1 MRRWLRRT
9 QCRDGALPISRCPG
23 RANAASG
30 DAAGRVFTRP
40 ILMTRKFIIVLA
52 ITSLFTALVV
62 GFSWFYLSQLLRQRL
77 VWADETASQITNS
90 LEYAASKAVPD
101 LTSTRVDTNNPKA
114 MRAAITNYLQT
125 DPNLNDQLEALVG
138 NSRIIYD
145 AAITDPNGVAILD
158 TNPALNAKPVPQRP
172 SLAVLRDAG
181 FRRQLRLLYSP
192 GTVYDVS
199 IGLQLDGH
207 EFGGVRVGVS
217 TVFLRNEL
225 TPKLQQAAFF
235 SVVAIFCSLV
245 LAAVVSNFALGPLKA
260 ISRNLD
266 SASAG
271 DLLPDEETSAGDEV
285 GLVSLKIA
293 HLGRQIR
300 DTNEIFSALKDNVE
314 QVMTK
319 LQDGLMLFTRDS
331 RVVLVSASAEKFL
344 GRPRR
349 EILGRTVEDI
359 FSDGT
364 VLGAVVLPAF
374 QKQRPLAQYEF
385 EAVDGR
391 RVQVSLDFI
400 QEKGTPIGALLTM
413 RDAESVRR
421 IEDEIEISRRLSASG
436 RLTRGVAHEV
446 KNPINAIVLHL
457 QLLQNK
463 LQQDDPETRRHMDII
478 GNEIHRLDRVV
489 QILVDF
495 TRPRDLRLEDVDLR
509 KILEDVSML
518 AAPDAARRAVHIVLE
533 LPNQELLNPELLS
546 PELLSPELS
555 NPELPNPDL
564 PNDDHA
570 LIVRVDSDLMKQAI
584 LNLVLNGVQSMKEGT
599 LTLTARRDDEMILA
613 EVRDQGCG
621 IPPEAQ
627 EKIFELYYTT
637 KGDEGGSGIGLAQ
650 TYQIMQWHYGSV
662 EFDSIV
668 GAGTTF
674 RLRLPAAAAKP
685 DRRADAELTA

>member
-1 MRRWLRRT
+1 
-9 QCRDGALPISRCPG
+9 
-23 RANAASG
+23 
-30 DAAGRVFTRP
+30 
-40 ILMTRKFIIVLA
+40 MTRKFIIVFV
-52 ITSLFTALVV
+52 ITTLFTALVV
-62 GFSWFYLSQLLRQRL
+62 GFSWFYLSQLLSQRL
-77 VWADETASQITNS
+77 QWVDETADQLTKQ
-90 LEYAASKAVPD
+90 LEYVASKAVPD
-101 LTSTRVDTNNPKA
+101 LTSTKINTENPKA
-114 MRAAITNYLQT
+114 MRAAIANYLQ
-125 DPNLNDQLEALVG
+125 NDANMNDILESVLGSSHIV
-138 NSRIIYD
+138 YD
-145 AAITDPNGVAILD
+145 VAIVDLNGVAILD
-158 TNPALNAKPVPQRP
+158 TRPALNGKPVRERP
-172 SLAVLRDAG
+172 SLAVLRDAR
-181 FRRQLRLLYSP
+181 FIRQLRLLWSP

-199 IGLQLDGH
+199 EGMELDGQA
-207 EFGGVRVGVS
+207 FGSVRVGVN
-217 TVFLRNEL
+217 TVFLRSEL
-225 TPKLQQAAFF
+225 APKLRQAAFF
-235 SVVAIFCSLV
+235 SVVSIFCSLV
-245 LAAVVSNFALGPLKA
+245 LAAVVSNVALGPLKTIA
-260 ISRNLD
+260 RDLD

-271 DLLPDEETSAGDEV
+271 HVLPAEVTSADDEV

-319 LQDGLMLFTRDS
+319 LQDGLMLFTRDT

-349 EILGRTVEDI
+349 EILGRTAAEI

-374 QKQRPLAQYEF
+374 QKQRPLVQYEF
-385 EAVDGR
+385 EHVDAR

-413 RDAESVRR
+413 RDVESVRR
-421 IEDEIEISRRLSASG
+421 IENEIEISRRLSASG

-446 KNPINAIVLHL
+446 KNPLNAMAVHL

-463 LQQDDPETRRHMDII
+463 LQQDDPETRRYMDVI

-489 QILVDF
+489 KILVDF
-495 TRPRDLRLEDVDLR
+495 TRPRDLRLEEVDVR
-509 KILEDVSML
+509 KILDDVSLL
-518 AAPDAARRAVHIVLE
+518 AAPEAALHGVRLVRE
-533 LPNQELLNPELLS
+533 LPDEE
-546 PELLSPELS
+546 
-555 NPELPNPDL
+555 D
-564 PNDDHA
+564 A
-570 LIVRVDSDLMKQAI
+570 LIVRVDSDLIRQAI
-584 LNLVLNGVQSMKEGT
+584 LNLVLNGVQSMKEGGT
-599 LTLTARRDDEMILA
+599 LTLVARRDDEMILA

-674 RLRLPAAAAKP
+674 RLRLPAEGAKP
-685 DRRADAELTA
+685 GRREGEKATA

>member
-1 MRRWLRRT
+1 
-9 QCRDGALPISRCPG
+9 
-23 RANAASG
+23 
-30 DAAGRVFTRP
+30 
-40 ILMTRKFIIVLA
+40 MTRKFIIVLA
-52 ITSLFTALVV
+52 ITTLFTALVV
-62 GFSWFYLSQLLRQRL
+62 GFSWIYLSQLLRQRL
-77 VWADETASQITNS
+77 IWADETASQLTNE

-101 LTSTRVDTNNPKA
+101 LSSTRVNTDNPKA
-114 MRAAITNYLQT
+114 MRAAVTNYLQT
-125 DPNLNDQLEALVG
+125 DTNLNDMLESVVG
-138 NSRIIYD
+138 SSRIIYD
-145 AAITDPNGVAILD
+145 AAIIDPNGVAILD
-158 TNPALNAKPVPQRP
+158 TNPSLNGKPVPDRP
-172 SLAVLRDAG
+172 RLAVLRDAG
-181 FRRQLRLLYSP
+181 FRRQLRLLYGP
-192 GTVYDVS
+192 ATVYDVS
-199 IGLQLDGH
+199 GGLELDGQA
-207 EFGGVRVGVS
+207 FGGVRVGVS

-225 TPKLQQAAFF
+225 TPRLQQAAFF

-245 LAAVVSNFALGPLKA
+245 LAAVVSNVALGPLKA
-260 ISRNLD
+260 IARNLD

-271 DLLPDEETSAGDEV
+271 DLLSTEESGSEDEV

-300 DTNEIFSALKDNVE
+300 DTNQIFSALKDNVE

-319 LQDGLMLFTRDS
+319 LQDGLMLFTRDT

-349 EILGRTVEDI
+349 EILGRTAEEI

-374 QKQRPLAQYEF
+374 QKQRPLVQYEF
-385 EAVDGR
+385 DAADSR

-413 RDAESVRR
+413 RDAESVRS
-421 IEDEIEISRRLSASG
+421 IENEIEISRRLSASG

-463 LQQDDPETRRHMDII
+463 LQQDDPEARRHMDVI
-478 GNEIHRLDRVV
+478 GSEIHRLDRVV

-509 KILEDVSML
+509 KLLESVSVL
-518 AAPDAARRAVHIVLE
+518 AAPDAARHGVRVVQDLSDE
-533 LPNQELLNPELLS
+533 ELLV
-546 PELLSPELS
+546 
-555 NPELPNPDL
+555 
-564 PNDDHA
+564 H
-570 LIVRVDSDLMKQAI
+570 VDSDLIKQAI
-584 LNLVLNGVQSMKEGT
+584 LNLVLNGVQSMTTGGT
-599 LTLTARRDDEMILA
+599 LTLKARRDDETILA
-613 EVRDQGCG
+613 EVLDQGGG

-627 EKIFELYYTT
+627 EKIFELYFTT
-637 KGDEGGSGIGLAQ
+637 KGDKGGSGIGLAQ

-662 EFDSIV
+662 EFDSVV

-674 RLRLPAAAAKP
+674 RLHLPAATAKP
-685 DRRADAELTA
+685 SRRDDEEMTA

>member
-1 MRRWLRRT
+1 
-9 QCRDGALPISRCPG
+9 
-23 RANAASG
+23 
-30 DAAGRVFTRP
+30 
-40 ILMTRKFIIVLA
+40 MTRKFIIVLV
-52 ITSLFTALVV
+52 ITTLFTALVV
-62 GFSWFYLSQLLRQRL
+62 GFSWIYLSQLLRQRL
-77 VWADETASQITNS
+77 LWADETASQLTNQ

-101 LTSTRVDTNNPKA
+101 LTSTKVDTNNPKA
-114 MRAAITNYLQT
+114 MRAAITGYLQT
-125 DPNLNDQLEALVG
+125 DTNLNDMLESVVG

-145 AAITDPNGVAILD
+145 AAIIDPNGDAILD
-158 TNPALNAKPVPQRP
+158 TNPALNGRPVAERTPL
-172 SLAVLRDAG
+172 SVLEKAG
-181 FRRQLRLLYSP
+181 FRRQLRLLYAP
-192 GTVYDVS
+192 GSVYDVS
-199 IGLQLDGH
+199 IPVELDGQA
-207 EFGGVRVGVS
+207 FGSVRVGVN

-235 SVVAIFCSLV
+235 SVVAVFCSLV
-245 LAAVVSNFALGPLKA
+245 LAAVVSNVALGPLKA
-260 ISRNLD
+260 IARNLD

-271 DLLPDEETSAGDEV
+271 DLLPADQSSSDDEV

-300 DTNEIFSALKDNVE
+300 DTNDIFTALKDNVE

-319 LQDGLMLFTRDS
+319 LQDGLMLFTRDT

-349 EILGRTVEDI
+349 EILGRTAEEI

-374 QKQRPLAQYEF
+374 QKQRQLVQYEF
-385 EAVDGR
+385 DATDGR

-463 LQQDDPETRRHMDII
+463 VQPEDPDTRRHMDII

-509 KILEDVSML
+509 KIVENVSTL
-518 AAPDAARRAVHIVLE
+518 ATPDAKRHDVRIVQE
-533 LPNQELLNPELLS
+533 LPQG
-546 PELLSPELS
+546 
-555 NPELPNPDL
+555 D
-564 PNDDHA
+564 A
-570 LIVRVDSDLMKQAI
+570 LMVRVDVDLMKQAI
-584 LNLVLNGVQSMKEGT
+584 LNLVLNGVQSMAAGGT
-599 LTLTARRDDEMILA
+599 LTLKAHRQDEMIIA
-613 EVRDQGCG
+613 EVMDQGCG

-637 KGDEGGSGIGLAQ
+637 KGDKGGSGIGLAQ

-662 EFDSIV
+662 DFDSIAGV
-668 GAGTTF
+668 GTTF
-674 RLRLPAAAAKP
+674 RLRLPAAAVKSDLPEEISA
-685 DRRADAELTA
+685 

>member
-1 MRRWLRRT
+1 
-9 QCRDGALPISRCPG
+9 
-23 RANAASG
+23 
-30 DAAGRVFTRP
+30 
-40 ILMTRKFIIVLA
+40 MTRKFIIVFV
-52 ITSLFTALVV
+52 ITTLFTALVV
-62 GFSWFYLSQLLRQRL
+62 AFSWIYLSQLLRQRL
-77 VWADETASQITNS
+77 LWADETASQLTNQ
-90 LEYAASKAVPD
+90 LEYAANKAVPD
-101 LTSTRVDTNNPKA
+101 LTSTRVNTENPKA
-114 MRAAITNYLQT
+114 MRAAITSYLQT
-125 DPNLNDQLEALVG
+125 DTNLNDMLESVVG

-145 AAITDPNGVAILD
+145 AAIIDANGIAILD
-158 TNPALNAKPVPQRP
+158 TNPALNGKPIAARAPL
-172 SLAVLRDAG
+172 SLLRDAG
-181 FRRQLRLLYSP
+181 FRHQLRMLYAP
-192 GTVYDVS
+192 GAVYDVS
-199 IGLQLDGH
+199 IGLELDGQV
-207 EFGGVRVGVS
+207 FGSVRVGVA

-225 TPKLQQAAFF
+225 TPKLQQAGFF

-245 LAAVVSNFALGPLKA
+245 LAAVVSNVALGPLKA

-271 DLLPDEETSAGDEV
+271 DLLPAEESSSEDEV

-300 DTNEIFSALKDNVE
+300 DTNQIFSALKDNVE

-349 EILGRTVEDI
+349 EILGRSAEEI

-374 QKQRPLAQYEF
+374 QKQRPLVQYEF
-385 EAVDGR
+385 DAVDGR

-495 TRPRDLRLEDVDLR
+495 TRPRDLRLEDVDLC
-509 KILEDVSML
+509 KILESVSVL
-518 AAPDAARRAVHIVLE
+518 AAPDAARHGVHIVLE
-533 LPNQELLNPELLS
+533 LPNDAVETGLAPSLAEGNAPLL
-546 PELLSPELS
+546 
-555 NPELPNPDL
+555 
-564 PNDDHA
+564 
-570 LIVRVDSDLMKQAI
+570 VRVDSDLMKQAI
-584 LNLVLNGVQSMKEGT
+584 LNLVLNGVQSMAAGGT
-599 LTLTARRDDEMILA
+599 LTMKARRDDDMILA
-613 EVRDQGCG
+613 EVLDQGCG

-637 KGDEGGSGIGLAQ
+637 KSDQGGSGIGLAQ

-674 RLRLPAAAAKP
+674 RLRLPTAVARPERQP
-685 DRRADAELTA
+685 DQEMTA

>member
-1 MRRWLRRT
+1 M
-9 QCRDGALPISRCPG
+9 S
-23 RANAASG
+23 
-30 DAAGRVFTRP
+30 
-40 ILMTRKFIIVLA
+40 RKFIIVLV
-52 ITSLFTALVV
+52 ITTLFTALVV
-62 GFSWFYLSQLLRQRL
+62 CFSWIYLSQLLRQRL
-77 VWADETASQITNS
+77 LWADETASQLTNQM
-90 LEYAASKAVPD
+90 EYAASKAVPD

-114 MRAAITNYLQT
+114 MRAAVTKFLQT
-125 DPNLNDQLEALVG
+125 DANLNDMLESVVG
-138 NSRIIYD
+138 NSRIVYD
-145 AAITDPNGVAILD
+145 AAIIDPNGVAILD
-158 TNPALNAKPVPQRP
+158 TNPALNGKPVPERP
-172 SLAVLRDAG
+172 RLGVLRDAS
-181 FRRQLRLLYSP
+181 FRRQLRLLYAPS
-192 GTVYDVS
+192 TVYDVS
-199 IGLQLDGH
+199 IGLELDGQA
-207 EFGGVRVGVS
+207 FGSVRVGVS

-235 SVVAIFCSLV
+235 SVLAIFCSLV
-245 LAAVVSNFALGPLKA
+245 LGAVVSNVALGPLKV

-300 DTNEIFSALKDNVE
+300 DTNQIFSALKDNVE

-319 LQDGLMLFTRDS
+319 LQDGLMLFTRDT

-349 EILGRTVEDI
+349 EILGRTAEEI
-359 FSDGT
+359 FSDGS

-374 QKQRPLAQYEF
+374 QKQRPLVQYEF
-385 EAVDGR
+385 DAVDRR

-421 IEDEIEISRRLSASG
+421 IENDIEMSRRLSASG

-463 LQQDDPETRRHMDII
+463 LQQDDPETRRHMDVI

-495 TRPRDLRLEDVDLR
+495 TRPRDLHLEDVDLR
-509 KILEDVSML
+509 KILESVAAL
-518 AAPDAARRAVHIVLE
+518 AAPDAARHGVRLVQQ
-533 LPNQELLNPELLS
+533 LPSQ
-546 PELLSPELS
+546 PELS
-555 NPELPNPDL
+555 NRGLSRQELPNEDVPHG
-564 PNDDHA
+564 DDA
-570 LIVRVDSDLMKQAI
+570 LMVRADSDLMKQAI
-584 LNLVLNGVQSMKEGT
+584 LNLVINGVQAMTAGGT
-599 LTLTARRDDEMILA
+599 LTLKARRDGETILA
-613 EVRDQGCG
+613 EVLDQGCG

-627 EKIFELYYTT
+627 EKIFELYFTT
-637 KGDEGGSGIGLAQ
+637 KGGEGGSGIGLAQ

-685 DRRADAELTA
+685 ESREEITA

>member
-1 MRRWLRRT
+1 M
-9 QCRDGALPISRCPG
+9 S
-23 RANAASG
+23 
-30 DAAGRVFTRP
+30 
-40 ILMTRKFIIVLA
+40 RKFIIVFV
-52 ITSLFTALVV
+52 ITTLFTALVV
-62 GFSWFYLSQLLRQRL
+62 GFSWIYLSQLLRQRL
-77 VWADETASQITNS
+77 LWADETASQLTNQ

-101 LTSTRVDTNNPKA
+101 LTSTRVDTENPKA

-125 DPNLNDQLEALVG
+125 DTNLNDMLESVVG

-145 AAITDPNGVAILD
+145 AAIIDPNGVAILD
-158 TNPALNAKPVPQRP
+158 TNPALNGKPVPERAR
-172 SLAVLRDAG
+172 LALLRDAG
-181 FRRQLRLLYSP
+181 FRRQLRLLYGP

-199 IGLQLDGH
+199 IGLELDGQA
-207 EFGGVRVGVS
+207 FGSVRVGVS

-245 LAAVVSNFALGPLKA
+245 LAAGVSNVALGPLKA

-271 DLLPDEETSAGDEV
+271 DLLPAEESGSDDEV

-300 DTNEIFSALKDNVE
+300 DTNQIFSALKDNVE

-319 LQDGLMLFTRDS
+319 LQDGLMLFTSDS

-349 EILGRTVEDI
+349 EILGHTAEEI
-359 FSDGT
+359 FSDGS

-374 QKQRPLAQYEF
+374 QKQRPLALYEF
-385 EAVDGR
+385 DAVDGR

-400 QEKGTPIGALLTM
+400 QEKGTSIGALLTM

-457 QLLQNK
+457 QLLQDK
-463 LQQDDPETRRHMDII
+463 LQQDDPDTRRHMDII

-495 TRPRDLRLEDVDLR
+495 TRPRDLRLEEVDLR
-509 KILEDVSML
+509 KILESVSVL
-518 AAPDAARRAVHIVLE
+518 AAPDAARHGVRVVQE
-533 LPNQELLNPELLS
+533 LPDE
-546 PELLSPELS
+546 
-555 NPELPNPDL
+555 
-564 PNDDHA
+564 DDA
-570 LIVRVDSDLMKQAI
+570 LMVRVDSDLMKQAV
-584 LNLVLNGVQSMKEGT
+584 LNLVLNGVQAMTEGGT
-599 LTLTARRDDEMILA
+599 LTLKARRDHEMILA
-613 EVRDQGCG
+613 EVMDQGCG

-627 EKIFELYYTT
+627 EKIFELYFTT
-637 KGDEGGSGIGLAQ
+637 KGDKGGSGIGLAQ

-674 RLRLPAAAAKP
+674 RLRLPAALAKP
-685 DRRADAELTA
+685 ARREEMTA

>member
-1 MRRWLRRT
+1 
-9 QCRDGALPISRCPG
+9 
-23 RANAASG
+23 
-30 DAAGRVFTRP
+30 
-40 ILMTRKFIIVLA
+40 MTRKFIIVFV
-52 ITSLFTALVV
+52 ITTLFTALVV
-62 GFSWFYLSQLLRQRL
+62 GFSWVYLSQLLRQRL
-77 VWADETASQITNS
+77 LWADETASQLTNQ

-114 MRAAITNYLQT
+114 LRAAITNYLHADT
-125 DPNLNDQLEALVG
+125 NLNDMLESVVG

-145 AAITDPNGVAILD
+145 AAIIDPSGVAILD
-158 TNPALNAKPVPQRP
+158 TNPALNGKPVPERP
-172 SLAVLRDAG
+172 RLTVFRDAG
-181 FRRQLRLLYSP
+181 FRRQLRMLYGP
-192 GTVYDVS
+192 ATVYDVS
-199 IGLQLDGH
+199 IGLELDGQA
-207 EFGGVRVGVS
+207 FGSVHVGVS

-245 LAAVVSNFALGPLKA
+245 LSAVVSNVALGPLKA
-260 ISRNLD
+260 IARNLD
-266 SASAG
+266 TASAG
-271 DLLPDEETSAGDEV
+271 DLLPDEDTSAGDEV

-300 DTNEIFSALKDNVE
+300 DTNQIFSALKDNVE

-349 EILGRTVEDI
+349 DILGRTAEEI

-374 QKQRPLAQYEF
+374 QKQRPLVQYEF
-385 EAVDGR
+385 DAADGH

-436 RLTRGVAHEV
+436 RMTRGVAHEV

-463 LQQDDPETRRHMDII
+463 LQQDDPDTRRHMDII

-509 KILEDVSML
+509 DILESVSVL
-518 AAPDAARRAVHIVLE
+518 AAPDAARHRVRVVLE
-533 LPNQELLNPELLS
+533 LS
-546 PELLSPELS
+546 K
-555 NPELPNPDL
+555 
-564 PNDDHA
+564 DDDV
-570 LIVRVDSDLMKQAI
+570 LMVRVDSDLMKQAI
-584 LNLVLNGVQSMKEGT
+584 LNLVLNGVQSMTAGGT
-599 LTLTARRDDEMILA
+599 LTLKARRDDEMILA
-613 EVRDQGCG
+613 EVQDQGCG
-621 IPPEAQ
+621 IPPEGQ
-627 EKIFELYYTT
+627 EKIFELYFTT
-637 KGDEGGSGIGLAQ
+637 KGDKGGSGIGLAQ

-674 RLRLPAAAAKP
+674 RLRLPAVVAKP
-685 DRRADAELTA
+685 NHQAEMTV

>member
-1 MRRWLRRT
+1 
-9 QCRDGALPISRCPG
+9 
-23 RANAASG
+23 
-30 DAAGRVFTRP
+30 
-40 ILMTRKFIIVLA
+40 MTRKFIIVFV
-52 ITSLFTALVV
+52 ITTLFTTLVV
-62 GFSWFYLSQLLRQRL
+62 GFSWVYLSQLLRQRL
-77 VWADETASQITNS
+77 LWADETASQLTNQ

-114 MRAAITNYLQT
+114 LRAAITNYLHADT
-125 DPNLNDQLEALVG
+125 NLNDMLESVVG

-145 AAITDPNGVAILD
+145 AAIIDPSGVAILD
-158 TNPALNAKPVPQRP
+158 TNPALNGKPVPERP
-172 SLAVLRDAG
+172 RLTVLRDAG
-181 FRRQLRLLYSP
+181 FRRQLRMLYGP
-192 GTVYDVS
+192 ATVYDVS
-199 IGLQLDGH
+199 IGLELDGQA
-207 EFGGVRVGVS
+207 FGSVHVGVS

-245 LAAVVSNFALGPLKA
+245 LSAVVSNVALGPLKA
-260 ISRNLD
+260 IARNLD
-266 SASAG
+266 TASAG
-271 DLLPDEETSAGDEV
+271 DLLPDEDTSAGDEV

-300 DTNEIFSALKDNVE
+300 DTNQIFSALKDNVE

-349 EILGRTVEDI
+349 EILGRTAEEI

-374 QKQRPLAQYEF
+374 QKQRQLVQYEF
-385 EAVDGR
+385 DAADGH

-436 RLTRGVAHEV
+436 RMTRGVAHEV

-463 LQQDDPETRRHMDII
+463 LQQDDPDTRRHMDII

-509 KILEDVSML
+509 DILESVSVL
-518 AAPDAARRAVHIVLE
+518 AAPDAARHRVRVVLE
-533 LPNQELLNPELLS
+533 LS
-546 PELLSPELS
+546 K
-555 NPELPNPDL
+555 
-564 PNDDHA
+564 DDDV
-570 LIVRVDSDLMKQAI
+570 LMVRVDSDLMKQAI
-584 LNLVLNGVQSMKEGT
+584 LNLVLNGVQSMTAGGT
-599 LTLTARRDDEMILA
+599 LTLKARRDDEMILA
-613 EVRDQGCG
+613 EVQDQGCG
-621 IPPEAQ
+621 IPPEGQ
-627 EKIFELYYTT
+627 EKIFELYFTT
-637 KGDEGGSGIGLAQ
+637 KGDKGGSGIGLAQ

-674 RLRLPAAAAKP
+674 RLRLPAVVAKP
-685 DRRADAELTA
+685 KHRAEMTV

>member
-1 MRRWLRRT
+1 M
-9 QCRDGALPISRCPG
+9 S
-23 RANAASG
+23 
-30 DAAGRVFTRP
+30 
-40 ILMTRKFIIVLA
+40 RKFIIVFV
-52 ITSLFTALVV
+52 ITTLFTALVV
-62 GFSWFYLSQLLRQRL
+62 GFSWIYLSQLLRQRL
-77 VWADETASQITNS
+77 LWADETASQLTNQ

-101 LTSTRVDTNNPKA
+101 LTSTRVDTENPKA

-125 DPNLNDQLEALVG
+125 DTNLNDMLESVVG

-145 AAITDPNGVAILD
+145 AAIIDPNGVAILD
-158 TNPALNAKPVPQRP
+158 TNPALNGKPVPERAR
-172 SLAVLRDAG
+172 LALLRDAG
-181 FRRQLRLLYSP
+181 FRRQLRLLYGP

-199 IGLQLDGH
+199 IGLELDGQA
-207 EFGGVRVGVS
+207 FGSVRVGVS

-245 LAAVVSNFALGPLKA
+245 LAAGVSNVALGPLKA

-271 DLLPDEETSAGDEV
+271 DLLPAEESGSDDEV

-300 DTNEIFSALKDNVE
+300 DTNQIFSALKDNVE
-314 QVMTK
+314 QVMSK

-349 EILGRTVEDI
+349 EILGHTADEI
-359 FSDGT
+359 FSDGS

-374 QKQRPLAQYEF
+374 QKQRPLALYEF
-385 EAVDGR
+385 DAVDGR

-463 LQQDDPETRRHMDII
+463 LQQDDPDTRRHMDII

-495 TRPRDLRLEDVDLR
+495 TRPRDLRLEDVDLG
-509 KILEDVSML
+509 KILESVSTL
-518 AAPDAARRAVHIVLE
+518 AAPDAARHGVRVALE
-533 LPNQELLNPELLS
+533 LPNH
-546 PELLSPELS
+546 
-555 NPELPNPDL
+555 ELPDE
-564 PNDDHA
+564 DEA
-570 LIVRVDSDLMKQAI
+570 LMVRVDSDLIKQATM
-584 LNLVLNGVQSMKEGT
+584 NLVLNGVQAMTEGGT
-599 LTLTARRDDEMILA
+599 LTLKARRDGETILA
-613 EVRDQGCG
+613 EVMDQGCG

-637 KGDEGGSGIGLAQ
+637 RDDKGGSGIGLAQ

-685 DRRADAELTA
+685 DRREEMTA

>member
-1 MRRWLRRT
+1 
-9 QCRDGALPISRCPG
+9 
-23 RANAASG
+23 
-30 DAAGRVFTRP
+30 
-40 ILMTRKFIIVLA
+40 MTRKFIIVFA
-52 ITSLFTALVV
+52 ITTLFTALVV
-62 GFSWFYLSQLLRQRL
+62 GFSWVYLSQLLRQRL
-77 VWADETASQITNS
+77 LWADETASQLTNQ

-101 LTSTRVDTNNPKA
+101 LTSTRIDTNNPKA
-114 MRAAITNYLQT
+114 MRTAIANYLQT
-125 DPNLNDQLEALVG
+125 DTNLNDMLESVVG

-145 AAITDPNGVAILD
+145 AAIMDPNGVAILD
-158 TNPALNAKPVPQRP
+158 TNPALIGQPVPARAP
-172 SLAVLRDAG
+172 LSVLSDAG
-181 FRRQLRLLYSP
+181 FRRQLRLLYGP
-192 GTVYDVS
+192 ATVYDVS
-199 IGLQLDGH
+199 IGLELDRQ
-207 EFGGVRVGVS
+207 EFGSVRVGVS

-225 TPKLQQAAFF
+225 TPKLQQAVFF
-235 SVVAIFCSLV
+235 SVVAIFCSLI
-245 LAAVVSNFALGPLKA
+245 LGAVVSNVALGPLKA
-260 ISRNLD
+260 IARNLD

-271 DLLPDEETSAGDEV
+271 DELPDAATSAGDEV

-300 DTNEIFSALKDNVE
+300 DTNQIFSALKDNVE

-319 LQDGLMLFTRDS
+319 LQDGLMLFTRDT

-349 EILGRTVEDI
+349 EILGRTAEEI
-359 FSDGT
+359 FSDGS
-364 VLGAVVLPAF
+364 VLGAVILPAF
-374 QKQRPLAQYEF
+374 QKQRQLAQYEF
-385 EAVDGR
+385 EAADGR

-436 RLTRGVAHEV
+436 RMTRGVAHEV

-463 LQQDDPETRRHMDII
+463 LQQDDPDTRRHMEVI

-495 TRPRDLRLEDVDLR
+495 TRPRDLRLEDVDFR
-509 KILEDVSML
+509 KLLESVSTL
-518 AAPDAARRAVHIVLE
+518 AAPDAARHGVRVVQE
-533 LPNQELLNPELLS
+533 LPNYD
-546 PELLSPELS
+546 LS
-555 NPELPNPDL
+555 NRDE
-564 PNDDHA
+564 A
-570 LIVRVDSDLMKQAI
+570 LMVRVDSDLMKQAI
-584 LNLVLNGVQSMKEGT
+584 LNLVLNGVQAMNEGGT
-599 LTLTARRDDEMILA
+599 LTLKARRDGEMIVA
-613 EVRDQGCG
+613 EVLDQGCG
-621 IPPEAQ
+621 IPPAAQ

-637 KGDEGGSGIGLAQ
+637 KGDKGGSGIGLAQ

-674 RLRLPAAAAKP
+674 RLRLPAAVAKP
-685 DRRADAELTA
+685 DRREEMMA

>member
-1 MRRWLRRT
+1 
-9 QCRDGALPISRCPG
+9 
-23 RANAASG
+23 
-30 DAAGRVFTRP
+30 
-40 ILMTRKFIIVLA
+40 MTRKFIIVLA
-52 ITSLFTALVV
+52 ITTLFTALVV
-62 GFSWFYLSQLLRQRL
+62 GFSWIYLSQLLRQRL
-77 VWADETASQITNS
+77 LWADETASQLTHQ

-101 LTSTRVDTNNPKA
+101 LTSTRVNTENPKA
-114 MRAAITNYLQT
+114 MRAAITNFLQT
-125 DPNLNDQLEALVG
+125 DTNLNDMLESVVG
-138 NSRIIYD
+138 NSSIIYD
-145 AAITDPNGVAILD
+145 AAIIDPNGVAILD
-158 TNPALNAKPVPQRP
+158 THPGLNGKPVPERP
-172 SLAVLRDAG
+172 PLRVLRDAG
-181 FRRQLRLLYSP
+181 FRRQLRMLFGP
-192 GTVYDVS
+192 GKVYDDS
-199 IGLQLDGH
+199 IGLELDGQP
-207 EFGGVRVGVS
+207 FGSVRVGVN

-235 SVVAIFCSLV
+235 SVVAIFCSLA
-245 LAAVVSNFALGPLKA
+245 LAAVVSNVALGPLKT

-271 DLLPDEETSAGDEV
+271 DVLPDEETSAGDEV

-300 DTNEIFSALKDNVE
+300 DTNQIFSALKDNVE

-319 LQDGLMLFTRDS
+319 LQDGLMLFTRDT

-349 EILGRTVEDI
+349 EILGRTAEQI

-374 QKQRPLAQYEF
+374 QKQRPLVQYEF
-385 EAVDGR
+385 EAADGR

-436 RLTRGVAHEV
+436 RMTRGVAHEV

-495 TRPRDLRLEDVDLR
+495 TRPRDLRLEEVDLR
-509 KILEDVSML
+509 KLLEDVSVL
-518 AAPDAARRAVHIVLE
+518 ATPDAGRHGVRVLLE
-533 LPNQELLNPELLS
+533 LPNH
-546 PELLSPELS
+546 
-555 NPELPNPDL
+555 ELPDEE
-564 PNDDHA
+564 DA
-570 LIVRVDSDLMKQAI
+570 LMVRVDADLIKQAI
-584 LNLVLNGVQSMKEGT
+584 LNLVLNGVQSMTAGGT
-599 LTLTARRDDEMILA
+599 LTLAARRDDEMILA

-637 KGDEGGSGIGLAQ
+637 KKDKGGSGIGLAQ

-674 RLRLPAAAAKP
+674 RLRLPALVAKP
-685 DRRADAELTA
+685 DRREDEKATA

>member
-1 MRRWLRRT
+1 
-9 QCRDGALPISRCPG
+9 
-23 RANAASG
+23 
-30 DAAGRVFTRP
+30 
-40 ILMTRKFIIVLA
+40 MTRKFIIVFA
-52 ITSLFTALVV
+52 ITTLFTALVV
-62 GFSWFYLSQLLRQRL
+62 GFSWIYLSQLLRQRL
-77 VWADETASQITNS
+77 LWADETASQLTNQ

-101 LTSTRVDTNNPKA
+101 LTSTRIDTNNPKA
-114 MRAAITNYLQT
+114 MRAAIANYLQT
-125 DPNLNDQLEALVG
+125 DTNLNDMLESVVG

-145 AAITDPNGVAILD
+145 AAIIDPNGVAILD
-158 TNPALNAKPVPQRP
+158 TNPALNGQAVPERAP
-172 SLAVLRDAG
+172 LSVLSGTG
-181 FRRQLRLLYSP
+181 FRRQLRLLYGP
-192 GTVYDVS
+192 ATVYDVS
-199 IGLQLDGH
+199 IGLELDRQA
-207 EFGGVRVGVS
+207 FGSVRVGVS

-235 SVVAIFCSLV
+235 SVVAIFCSLI
-245 LAAVVSNFALGPLKA
+245 LAAVVSNVALGPLKA
-260 ISRNLD
+260 IARDLD

-271 DLLPDEETSAGDEV
+271 DELPDAATSAGDEV

-300 DTNEIFSALKDNVE
+300 DTNQIFSALKDNVE

-319 LQDGLMLFTRDS
+319 LQDGLMLFTRDT

-349 EILGRTVEDI
+349 EILGRTAEEI
-359 FSDGT
+359 FSDGS

-374 QKQRPLAQYEF
+374 QKQHQLAQYEF
-385 EAVDGR
+385 DAADGR

-436 RLTRGVAHEV
+436 RMTRGVAHEV

-463 LQQDDPETRRHMDII
+463 LQQDDPDTRRHMEVI
-478 GNEIHRLDRVV
+478 GSEIHRLDRVV

-495 TRPRDLRLEDVDLR
+495 TRPRDLRLEDVDFR
-509 KILEDVSML
+509 KILEDVSVL
-518 AAPDAARRAVHIVLE
+518 AAPDAARHGVHVVQE
-533 LPNQELLNPELLS
+533 LPDE
-546 PELLSPELS
+546 
-555 NPELPNPDL
+555 
-564 PNDDHA
+564 A
-570 LIVRVDSDLMKQAI
+570 LMVRVDSDLMKQAV
-584 LNLVLNGVQSMKEGT
+584 LNLVLNGVQSMSAGGE
-599 LTLTARRDDEMILA
+599 LTLKARRDEEAILA
-613 EVRDQGCG
+613 EVLDQGCG

-637 KGDEGGSGIGLAQ
+637 KGDKGGSGIGLAQ

-674 RLRLPAAAAKP
+674 RLRLPATVAKP
-685 DRRADAELTA
+685 DRREEMMA

>member
-1 MRRWLRRT
+1 
-9 QCRDGALPISRCPG
+9 
-23 RANAASG
+23 
-30 DAAGRVFTRP
+30 
-40 ILMTRKFIIVLA
+40 MTRKFIIVFV
-52 ITSLFTALVV
+52 ITTLFTALVV
-62 GFSWFYLSQLLRQRL
+62 AFSWIYLSQLLRQRL
-77 VWADETASQITNS
+77 LWADETASQLTNS
-90 LEYAASKAVPD
+90 LEYTASKAVPD
-101 LTSTRVDTNNPKA
+101 LTSTRVDTENPKA

-125 DPNLNDQLEALVG
+125 DTNLNDMLESVVG

-145 AAITDPNGVAILD
+145 AAIIDPNGVAILD
-158 TNPALNAKPVPQRP
+158 TNPALNGKPVPDRP
-172 SLAVLRDAG
+172 PLSALRDAG
-181 FRRQLRLLYSP
+181 FRHQLRLLYAP
-192 GTVYDVS
+192 GAVYDVS
-199 IGLQLDGH
+199 IGLELDGH
-207 EFGGVRVGVS
+207 QFGGVRVGVS

-225 TPKLQQAAFF
+225 TPRLQQAAFF

-245 LAAVVSNFALGPLKA
+245 LAAVVSNVALGPLKA

-271 DLLPDEETSAGDEV
+271 NLLPEEESGSEDEV

-300 DTNEIFSALKDNVE
+300 DTNQIFSALKDNVE

-319 LQDGLMLFTRDS
+319 LQDGLMLFTRDT

-349 EILGRTVEDI
+349 EILGRTAAEI
-359 FSDGT
+359 FSATYGYGT

-374 QKQRPLAQYEF
+374 QKQRPLVQYEF
-385 EAVDGR
+385 EAADGR

-400 QEKGTPIGALLTM
+400 EEKGTSIGALLTM

-478 GNEIHRLDRVV
+478 SNEIHRLDRVV

-509 KILEDVSML
+509 KILESVAAL
-518 AAPDAARRAVHIVLE
+518 AAPDAARHGVRVLLE
-533 LPNQELLNPELLS
+533 LPGHEDDALL
-546 PELLSPELS
+546 
-555 NPELPNPDL
+555 
-564 PNDDHA
+564 
-570 LIVRVDSDLMKQAI
+570 VRVDSDLIKQAI
-584 LNLVLNGVQSMKEGT
+584 LNLVLNGVQSMTAEGT
-599 LTLTARRDDEMILA
+599 LILTARRDDEMILA

-621 IPPEAQ
+621 IPPDAQ

-637 KGDEGGSGIGLAQ
+637 KSDQGGSGIGLAQ

-674 RLRLPAAAAKP
+674 RLRLPAAAVKP
-685 DRRADAELTA
+685 DRREDEQITA

>member
-1 MRRWLRRT
+1 
-9 QCRDGALPISRCPG
+9 
-23 RANAASG
+23 
-30 DAAGRVFTRP
+30 
-40 ILMTRKFIIVLA
+40 MTRKFIIVLV
-52 ITSLFTALVV
+52 ITTLFTALVV
-62 GFSWFYLSQLLRQRL
+62 AFSWIYLSQLLRQRL
-77 VWADETASQITNS
+77 LWADETASQLTNQ

-114 MRAAITNYLQT
+114 MRAAITNYLQKDT
-125 DPNLNDQLEALVG
+125 NLNDMLESVVG

-145 AAITDPNGVAILD
+145 AAIIDPNGVAFLD
-158 TNPALNAKPVPQRP
+158 TNPALNGKPVPHRA
-172 SLAVLRDAG
+172 SLGVLRDAR
-181 FRRQLRLLYSP
+181 FLRQLRLLYAPS
-192 GTVYDVS
+192 TVYDVS
-199 IGLQLDGH
+199 IGLELDGQA
-207 EFGGVRVGVS
+207 FGSVRVGVS

-225 TPKLQQAAFF
+225 TPRLQQAAFF
-235 SVVAIFCSLV
+235 SVLSIFCSLV
-245 LAAVVSNFALGPLKA
+245 LAAVVSNVALGPLKA

-271 DLLPDEETSAGDEV
+271 DLLPAEETSADDEV

-293 HLGRQIR
+293 HLGRQIH
-300 DTNEIFSALKDNVE
+300 DTNQIFSALKDNVE

-319 LQDGLMLFTRDS
+319 LQDGLMLFTRDT

-349 EILGRTVEDI
+349 EILGRTAEEI

-374 QKQRPLAQYEF
+374 QKQLPLLQYEF
-385 EAVDGR
+385 DAVDGR

-495 TRPRDLRLEDVDLR
+495 TRPRDLHLEDVDLR
-509 KILEDVSML
+509 KILESVSAL
-518 AAPDAARRAVHIVLE
+518 AAPDAARHGVRLVQQ
-533 LPNQELLNPELLS
+533 LPNQEPSNQERS
-546 PELLSPELS
+546 NQELS
-555 NPELPNPDL
+555 NEDVPHR
-564 PNDDHA
+564 DDT
-570 LIVRVDSDLMKQAI
+570 LMVRADSDLMKQAI
-584 LNLVLNGVQSMKEGT
+584 LNLVLNGVQSMTAGGT
-599 LTLTARRDDEMILA
+599 LTLKARRDGETIIA
-613 EVRDQGCG
+613 EVLDQGCG

-637 KGDEGGSGIGLAQ
+637 KGDKGGSGIGLAQ

-674 RLRLPAAAAKP
+674 RLRLPAAAAKSES
-685 DRRADAELTA
+685 REEITA

>member
-1 MRRWLRRT
+1 
-9 QCRDGALPISRCPG
+9 
-23 RANAASG
+23 
-30 DAAGRVFTRP
+30 
-40 ILMTRKFIIVLA
+40 MTRKFIIVFV

-62 GFSWFYLSQLLRQRL
+62 GFSWFYLSQVLRQRL
-77 VWADETASQITNS
+77 IWADETASQLTNS

-101 LTSTRVDTNNPKA
+101 LSSTRIDTNNPKA
-114 MRAAITNYLQT
+114 MRSAIANYLQT

-158 TNPALNAKPVPQRP
+158 TNPALNGKPVPQRP

-181 FRRQLRLLYSP
+181 FRRQLRLLYGP
-192 GTVYDVS
+192 GKVYDVG
-199 IGLQLDGH
+199 IGLELDGH

-271 DLLPDEETSAGDEV
+271 NVLPDEETSADDEV

-319 LQDGLMLFTRDS
+319 LQDGLMLFTRDA

-349 EILGRTVEDI
+349 EILGRTVEEI

-374 QKQRPLAQYEF
+374 QKQRPLVQYEF
-385 EAVDGR
+385 EAADGR

-495 TRPRDLRLEDVDLR
+495 TRPRDLRLEDVNLR
-509 KILEDVSML
+509 RILEDVAVL
-518 AAPDAARRAVHIVLE
+518 ATPDAARHGVHIVLE
-533 LPNQELLNPELLS
+533 LPSSDP
-546 PELLSPELS
+546 
-555 NPELPNPDL
+555 
-564 PNDDHA
+564 PNDDEA
-570 LIVRVDSDLMKQAI
+570 LMVHIDPDLMKQAI

-599 LTLTARRDDEMILA
+599 LMLTARRDEEMILA

-621 IPPEAQ
+621 IPAEAQ

-637 KGDEGGSGIGLAQ
+637 KGDQGGSGIGLAQ

-662 EFDSIV
+662 EFDSVV
-668 GAGTTF
+668 GVGTTF

>member
-1 MRRWLRRT
+1 M
-9 QCRDGALPISRCPG
+9 S
-23 RANAASG
+23 
-30 DAAGRVFTRP
+30 
-40 ILMTRKFIIVLA
+40 RKFIIVLV
-52 ITSLFTALVV
+52 ITTLFTALVV
-62 GFSWFYLSQLLRQRL
+62 CFSWIYLSQLLRQRL
-77 VWADETASQITNS
+77 LWADETASQLTNQM
-90 LEYAASKAVPD
+90 EYAASKAVPD

-114 MRAAITNYLQT
+114 MRAAVSKFLQT
-125 DPNLNDQLEALVG
+125 DANLNDMLESVVG

-145 AAITDPNGVAILD
+145 AAIIDPKGVAILD
-158 TNPALNAKPVPQRP
+158 TNPALNGKPVPERP
-172 SLAVLRDAG
+172 RLGVLRDAS
-181 FRRQLRLLYSP
+181 FRRQLRLLYAPS
-192 GTVYDVS
+192 TVYDVS
-199 IGLQLDGH
+199 IGLELDGVA
-207 EFGGVRVGVS
+207 FGSVRVGVS

-235 SVVAIFCSLV
+235 SVLAIFCSLV
-245 LAAVVSNFALGPLKA
+245 LGAVVSNVALGPLKV

-293 HLGRQIR
+293 HLGRRIR
-300 DTNEIFSALKDNVE
+300 DTNQIFSALKDNVE

-319 LQDGLMLFTRDS
+319 LQDGLMLFTRDT

-349 EILGRTVEDI
+349 EILGRTAAEI
-359 FSDGT
+359 FFDGS

-374 QKQRPLAQYEF
+374 QKQRPLVQYEF
-385 EAVDGR
+385 DAVDGR

-421 IEDEIEISRRLSASG
+421 IENDIEMSRRLSASG

-495 TRPRDLRLEDVDLR
+495 TRPRDLHLEDVDLR
-509 KILEDVSML
+509 KILESVAAL
-518 AAPDAARRAVHIVLE
+518 AAPDAARHGVRLVQQ
-533 LPNQELLNPELLS
+533 LPNRELAKPERS
-546 PELLSPELS
+546 NRELANRELS
-555 NPELPNPDL
+555 SRELANEDVPHG
-564 PNDDHA
+564 DDA
-570 LIVRVDSDLMKQAI
+570 LMVRADCDLMKQAI
-584 LNLVLNGVQSMKEGT
+584 LNLVINGVQAMTAGGT
-599 LTLTARRDDEMILA
+599 LTLKARRDGESILA
-613 EVRDQGCG
+613 EVLDQGSG

-637 KGDEGGSGIGLAQ
+637 KGDKGGSGIGLAQ

-685 DRRADAELTA
+685 ESREEITA

>member
-1 MRRWLRRT
+1 
-9 QCRDGALPISRCPG
+9 
-23 RANAASG
+23 
-30 DAAGRVFTRP
+30 
-40 ILMTRKFIIVLA
+40 MTRKFIIVLV
-52 ITSLFTALVV
+52 ITTLFTALVV
-62 GFSWFYLSQLLRQRL
+62 CFSWVYLSQLLRQRL
-77 VWADETASQITNS
+77 LWTDETASTLTNE
-90 LEYAASKAVPD
+90 LEYTAAKAVPD
-101 LTSTRVDTNNPKA
+101 LTSTRVNTENPAA
-114 MRAAITNYLQT
+114 MRTAIADVLQSDT
-125 DPNLNDQLEALVG
+125 NLNDMLESVVG
-138 NSRIIYD
+138 NSPIIYD
-145 AAITDPNGVAILD
+145 AAIIDPNGIAILD
-158 TNPALNAKPVPQRP
+158 TNPTLNGKPVPQRE
-172 SLAVLRDAG
+172 SLSVLRDAG
-181 FRRQLRLLYSP
+181 FRRQLQLLYAP
-192 GTVYDVS
+192 ATVYDVS
-199 IGLQLDGH
+199 GGMQFEGLP
-207 EFGGVRVGVS
+207 FGSVRVGVS

-235 SVVAIFCSLV
+235 SVVAIFCSL
-245 LAAVVSNFALGPLKA
+245 LLSAVISNVALGPLKA

-271 DLLPDEETSAGDEV
+271 DLLPADEASSDDEV

-300 DTNEIFSALKDNVE
+300 DTNQIFSALKDNVE

-349 EILGRTVEDI
+349 EILGRTAEEI

-374 QKQRPLAQYEF
+374 QKQRPLVQYEF
-385 EAVDGR
+385 DAADGR

-400 QEKGTPIGALLTM
+400 QEKGTSIGALLTM
-413 RDAESVRR
+413 RDAESVQR

-463 LQQDDPETRRHMDII
+463 LRQDDPDTRRHMDII
-478 GNEIHRLDRVV
+478 GSEIRRLDRVV

-495 TRPRDLRLEDVDLR
+495 TRPRDLRLEEVDLR
-509 KILEDVSML
+509 RVLDSVSL
-518 AAPDAARRAVHIVLE
+518 LVAPDAVRSGVSIVQQ
-533 LPNQELLNPELLS
+533 LPRDNDP
-546 PELLSPELS
+546 
-555 NPELPNPDL
+555 LP
-564 PNDDHA
+564 
-570 LIVRVDSDLMKQAI
+570 VRVDSDLMKQAI
-584 LNLVLNGVQSMKEGT
+584 LNLLLNGVQSMAAGGT
-599 LTLTARRDDEMILA
+599 LTLKARRDDEMIVA
-613 EVRDQGCG
+613 EVCDQGCG

-637 KGDEGGSGIGLAQ
+637 KGDKGGSGIGLAQ

-674 RLRLPAAAAKP
+674 RLRLPAATAKP
-685 DRRADAELTA
+685 EPTRDEEMTA